1 MSCDGIPLYRE
12 IADRD
17 FQIPDQA
24 NIGLVFEKYFAHTD
38 KDEKHIELE
47 KFEKKKFNTELIDE
61 LAERQRNL
69 VEHQGGRLLFL
80 KNENARFVTGM
91 GRMHFVENG
100 FAFHPLSGTPY
111 LPGSSLK
118 GAVRAWTRIVE
129 EENAQNRSTEIF
141 GSPIDGVGNY
151 VFLDLLPIIPPKLV
165 VDIMTPHYSDYY
177 QNNKAP
183 GDWQDPNPIPFLA
196 VEEGCE
202 WQLAVLPR
210 NATAASEENMEQ
222 VFQLVKD
229 SLSILGVGAKTAVGY
244 GRFEEDRSELLS
256 YNQKRE
262 KKRIATKVAFA
273 QAEILAKASP
283 EMRILM
289 QLVETENWLESK
301 KYFSFIPVYLTKY
314 PEPSLECIE
323 WIRNNC
329 IMEDEKGKKL
339 WDNPRATKKKGK
351 LKNKINQIEVVEA
364 LRSILGS

>member
-1 MSCDGIPLYRE
+1 MSGHGIPLYRE
-12 IADRD
+12 IANRD

-24 NIGLVFEKYFAHTD
+24 NIGLVFEKYFGTSKDKKHT
-38 KDEKHIELE
+38 ELE
-47 KFEKKKFNTELIDE
+47 KFEKKKFNIELINE

-129 EENAQNRSTEIF
+129 EENAQNISTEIF
-141 GSPIDGVGNY
+141 GSSIDGVGNY

-165 VDIMTPHYSDYY
+165 VEIMTPHYSDYY
-177 QNNKAP
+177 QGEDAP

-196 VEEGCE
+196 VEKGCE

-210 NATAASEENMEQ
+210 NATAAYEENMEQ

-244 GRFEEDRSELLS
+244 GRFEEDTSQFEFYYRKKE
-256 YNQKRE
+256 KRRQALE
-262 KKRIATKVAFA
+262 DAKAMEASIA
-273 QAEILAKASP
+273 EASP
-283 EMRILM
+283 EMRVLI

-323 WIRNNC
+323 WIRDNC
-329 IMEDEKGKKL
+329 IMEDDKGKKL
-339 WDNPRATKKKGK
+339 WNNPRATKKKGLKHK
-351 LKNKINQIEVVEA
+351 LNQIEVVEA
-364 LRSILGS
+364 LKKLLQS